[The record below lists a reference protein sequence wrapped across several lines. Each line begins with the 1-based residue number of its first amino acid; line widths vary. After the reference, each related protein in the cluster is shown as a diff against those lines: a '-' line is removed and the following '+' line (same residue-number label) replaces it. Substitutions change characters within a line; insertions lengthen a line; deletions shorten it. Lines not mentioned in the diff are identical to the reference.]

1 MNSPTLLHQINV
13 KMQLELGMFRTTK
26 GFRTNHKSTE
36 LVCENCNAAFLANR
50 KNARFCS
57 SSCRSQFWLNKN
69 DKKVITLAVPAD
81 IDEAYLEEVKAM
93 LLNYK
98 KGDTLNIIGNQ
109 STEEEVAPKEVVSL
123 MRKETMIFDE
133 IGELRSYLSEEG
145 FEDYKIPKIDNGIYY
160 DEGLSIKKVEEGWE
174 TLISKKVG

>member
-1 MNSPTLLHQINV
+1 
-13 KMQLELGMFRTTK
+13 MQLELGMFRTTK

-36 LVCENCNAAFLANR
+36 LVCENCHAPFLANR

-81 IDEAYLEEVKAM
+81 IDDEYLEEVKAM
-93 LLNYK
+93 LMNYK
-98 KGDTLNIIGNQ
+98 KGDRLNLASKGDAATQ
-109 STEEEVAPKEVVSL
+109 QGQQKSQEPVSL
-123 MRKETMIFDE
+123 MRKETMVFEEVTD
-133 IGELRSYLSEEG
+133 LRDYLKNEG
-145 FEDYKIPKIDNGIYY
+145 FEDYKVPKIDNGIYY

-174 TLISKKVG
+174 TMISKKVG

>member
-1 MNSPTLLHQINV
+1 
-13 KMQLELGMFRTTK
+13 MQLELGMFRTTK

-69 DKKVITLAVPAD
+69 EKKVITLAVPAD
-81 IDEAYLEEVKAM
+81 IDEEYLDEIKSM

-98 KGDTLNIIGNQ
+98 KGDTISTYGNHT
-109 STEEEVAPKEVVSL
+109 SEVENEPKEVVSL

-133 IGELRSYLSEEG
+133 MTELRNYLSEEG

-174 TLISKKVG
+174 TLISKKV

>member
-1 MNSPTLLHQINV
+1 
-13 KMQLELGMFRTTK
+13 MQLELGMFRTTK

-81 IDEAYLEEVKAM
+81 IDENYLEEVKVM
-93 LLNYK
+93 LMNYK
-98 KGDTLNIIGNQ
+98 KGDTLETYGNQ
-109 STEEEVAPKEVVSL
+109 ADIVDTKPKEVVSL
-123 MRKETMIFDE
+123 MRKETMIFE
-133 IGELRSYLSEEG
+133 QISELRDYLKEEG
-145 FEDYKIPKIDNGIYY
+145 FEDYKVPKMDNGIYY

-174 TLISKKVG
+174 TLISKKVS

>member
-1 MNSPTLLHQINV
+1 
-13 KMQLELGMFRTTK
+13 MQLELGMFRTTK

-36 LVCENCNAAFLANR
+36 LVCENCEAQFLANR

-69 DKKVITLAVPAD
+69 EKKVITLAVPAN
-81 IDEAYLEEVKAM
+81 IDDEYLEDVKAM

-98 KGDTLNIIGNQ
+98 KGDKLNYVHGDID
-109 STEEEVAPKEVVSL
+109 EEVDKEPKEAVSL
-123 MRKETMIFDE
+123 MRKETMVFE
-133 IGELRSYLSEEG
+133 EVGELREYLKGEG
-145 FEDYKIPKIDNGIYY
+145 FEDYKVPKMDNGIYY

>member
-1 MNSPTLLHQINV
+1 MLHQINV

-36 LVCENCNAAFLANR
+36 LVCENCAAAFLANR

-81 IDEAYLEEVKAM
+81 IDDAYLVDIKAM

-98 KGDTLNIIGNQ
+98 KGDSIRTAGNQ
-109 STEEEVAPKEVVSL
+109 AIKNEVIPKEVVSL
-123 MRKETMIFDE
+123 MRKETMLFDQ
-133 IGELRSYLSEEG
+133 ISELRSYLSEQG
-145 FEDYKIPKIDNGIYY
+145 FEDYKVPKIDNGIYY

-174 TLISKKVG
+174 TLISKRVG

>member
-1 MNSPTLLHQINV
+1 MLHQINV

-36 LVCENCNAAFLANR
+36 LVCENCNASFLANR

-57 SSCRSQFWLNKN
+57 SSCRSQFWLSKN

-81 IDEAYLEEVKAM
+81 IDDDYLDDVKAM

-98 KGDTLNIIGNQ
+98 KGDTLHAIANQ
-109 STEEEVAPKEVVSL
+109 ASEKDVGPKEVVSL
-123 MRKETMIFDE
+123 MRKE
-133 IGELRSYLSEEG
+133 
-145 FEDYKIPKIDNGIYY
+145 
-160 DEGLSIKKVEEGWE
+160 
-174 TLISKKVG
+174 

>member
-1 MNSPTLLHQINV
+1 
-13 KMQLELGMFRTTK
+13 MQLELGMFRTTK

-69 DKKVITLAVPAD
+69 EKKVITQAVPAN
-81 IDEAYLEEVKAM
+81 IDDDYLEEVKSM

-98 KGDTLNIIGNQ
+98 KGDTLQ
-109 STEEEVAPKEVVSL
+109 AMVQPTEKVEPVKKEVVSL
-123 MRKETMIFDE
+123 MRKETMVFDQ
-133 IGELRSYLSEEG
+133 IGELRNYLREQG
-145 FEDYKIPKIDNGIYY
+145 FEDYKVPKIDNGIYY

-174 TLISKKVG
+174 TLISKRVS